1 MLPNGLISP
10 NPSEPPI
17 CDLCGDPIT
26 EKNECKHSQSVGHR
40 PALPKINTPVGID
53 RTRMGL
59 KFMEKYGFDVDAGK
73 GLGAT
78 EQGILHP
85 ITVKNKQNTWGLGME
100 KIIRKEKAEKRR
112 RKKMALSE

>member
-1 MLPNGLISP
+1 M
-10 NPSEPPI
+10 
-17 CDLCGDPIT
+17 
-26 EKNECKHSQSVGHR
+26 
-40 PALPKINTPVGID
+40 GID

-100 KIIRKEKAEKRR
+100 KIIRKEKAERRAEKRR